1 MRQRWKDLSAEPA
14 RGHSGHSRGHYH
26 LCCLPWTIADLPHPA
41 LDLGRPVGNEAV
53 LSGKNSSCATSPAWP
68 AAEARGFLSVAR
80 PDPPYPAF
88 VLLILYG
95 LRRGEALGLR

>member
-1 MRQRWKDLSAEPA
+1 VRNVARLAELPEWQRGTI
-14 RGHSGHSRGHYH
+14 R
-26 LCCLPWTIADLPHPA
+26 PWT
-41 LDLGRPVGNEAV
+41 
-53 LSGKNSSCATSPAWP
+53 